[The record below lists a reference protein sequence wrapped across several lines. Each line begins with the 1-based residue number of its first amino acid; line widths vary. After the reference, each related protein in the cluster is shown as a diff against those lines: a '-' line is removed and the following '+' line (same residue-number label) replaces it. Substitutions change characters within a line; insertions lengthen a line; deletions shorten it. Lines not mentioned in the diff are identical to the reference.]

1 MIKCKYFL
9 LCTVII
15 FFYGCATSKTNLS
28 LVHHID
34 SPRIKTFKSPSLD
47 KIKVE
52 TFSVFPVSRL
62 KKEPLLKDDILETQM
77 LFLLRNTFEIRGYRY
92 VEVTEKPDILA
103 TIDGYI
109 QYRKGLSHPET
120 MVSPKWLSEKRA
132 LDNYVP
138 GSMSK
143 QIYKVPGQ
151 TAGTC
156 YPVVRIDALDP
167 ETLKPI
173 WAGIGMGTA
182 GNSDLR
188 VSGQTIAIFLL
199 GEFPE
204 GPISRE
210 RIMTPFGFDFFVF
223 TNNGNDYYPTVFELI
238 ENSPADK
245 AGIEKYDM
253 ISSIDGVSV
262 KNRPVSE
269 IIKMFQKESGKK
281 KSLTVWRLDKKIDLE
296 IFPQDI

>member
-1 MIKCKYFL
+1 
-9 LCTVII
+9 
-15 FFYGCATSKTNLS
+15 
-28 LVHHID
+28 
-34 SPRIKTFKSPSLD
+34 
-47 KIKVE
+47 
-52 TFSVFPVSRL
+52 VFPVSRL

-223 TNNGNDYYPTVFELI
+223 TNNGNDYYPTVFQVI
-238 ENSPADK
+238 NDSPAGR
-245 AGIEKYDM
+245 AGVMQYDM
-253 ISSIDGVSV
+253 IESVDGLSL
-262 KNRPVSE
+262 KNRPLSE
-269 IIKMFQKESGKK
+269 IIKIFRKGPGSKRSFTLLRG
-281 KSLTVWRLDKKIDLE
+281 DKRIGVCVSPR
-296 IFPQDI
+296 FR